1 MHKSGLTEYQP
12 SADDAFSLP
21 LKTREVL
28 DKIEKYEEFI
38 ASKLEPDLKK
48 AITARNALFKDIGE
62 YVELKENITMIQR
75 TNPTLEHV
83 KTQFDLGSDFYV
95 QAVM

>member
-1 MHKSGLTEYQP
+1 MDKSGLPEYRP
-12 SADDAFSLP
+12 AADDAFALP

-28 DKIEKYEEFI
+28 DKIDKYEHFI
-38 ASKLEPDLKK
+38 TTKLEPDLNKT
-48 AITARNALFKDIGE
+48 ITERNALFKDIGE